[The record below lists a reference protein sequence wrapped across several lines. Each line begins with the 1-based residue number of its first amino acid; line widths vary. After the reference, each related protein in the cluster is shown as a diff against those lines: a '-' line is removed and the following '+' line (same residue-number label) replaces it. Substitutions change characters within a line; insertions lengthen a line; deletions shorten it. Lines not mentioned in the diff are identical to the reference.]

1 MAKSL
6 CISLIVCY
14 FYSCVTGLYN
24 PPAVEQEGT
33 SKYKVFFSGRGKGRG

>member
-24 PPAVEQEGT
+24 PPAVKQGT
-33 SKYKVFFSGRGKGRG
+33 SKYKVFFSGRGKGRD